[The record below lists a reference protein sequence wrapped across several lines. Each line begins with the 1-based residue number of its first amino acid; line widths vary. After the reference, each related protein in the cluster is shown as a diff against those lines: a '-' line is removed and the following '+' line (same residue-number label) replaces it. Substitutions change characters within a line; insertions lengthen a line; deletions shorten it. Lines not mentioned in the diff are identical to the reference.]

1 MKQDLQVQVT
11 VCERNLMAMMGEP
24 NKWYKGRVF
33 HVNSSYNDLLLG
45 YWVKYDKFML
55 EALVPNNLTSM
66 TAIDRAIR
74 SLPGRLKNIS
84 NKERM
89 QRFYGK

>member
-1 MKQDLQVQVT
+1 MKQDLKVQIT
-11 VCERNLMAMMGEP
+11 VCVKNLMQMMGGP
-24 NKWYKGRVF
+24 NKWYKNQVF

-45 YWVKYDKFML
+45 YWTIYDNFML

-74 SLPGRLKNIS
+74 LLPGRLKNIS

-89 QRFYGK
+89 QRFYGR